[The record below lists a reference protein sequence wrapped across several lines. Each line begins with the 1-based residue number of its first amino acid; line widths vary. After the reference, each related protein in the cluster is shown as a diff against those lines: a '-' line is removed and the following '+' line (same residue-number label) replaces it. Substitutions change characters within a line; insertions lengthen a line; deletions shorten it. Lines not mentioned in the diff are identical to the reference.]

1 MANTLSGFRTPSQA
15 PGVMDIDTAPGA
27 AATLVLPIS
36 GSGQLVG
43 RTAAGTEITVETAG
57 WSVLDSFVERFAPG
71 IAADLDHR
79 FADLVAE
86 WESTPATVV
95 YSVADG
101 HDVLVGLSY
110 QTAPAEI
117 LRAVWSGLCVA
128 IARDLRDNEI
138 DGPVEIH
145 SDHPGADVLADRLA
159 GLGVVVDPRGR
170 SADLTEVARRE
181 QLDFLVRTVATTAQG
196 AV

>member
-1 MANTLSGFRTPSQA
+1 MA
-15 PGVMDIDTAPGA
+15 IDTASS
-27 AATLVLPIS
+27 AATLVLPAS
-36 GSGQLVG
+36 GAGRVVG
-43 RTAAGTEITVETAG
+43 RTAAGTEVTVEIAG

-71 IAADLDHR
+71 IAADLEDR

-95 YSVADG
+95 YAVVNG

-138 DGPVEIH
+138 DGPVVIH
-145 SDHPGADVLADRLA
+145 SDHPGTDVLADRLA
-159 GLGVVVDPRGR
+159 ILGVPVVGSRGR
-170 SADLTEVARRE
+170 PADPTEVDRRV
-181 QLDFLVRTVATTAQG
+181 QLDSLVRDVATTAQE
-196 AV
+196 ALR